1 MDFAG
6 CSLLGFH
13 LNRLSNL
20 YRSGAITAVL
30 IPHASK
36 FGIYL
41 NPGEKS
47 VVRITS
53 PYWLPEPPE
62 WVYVTGDVNATL
74 LSIREAIRREALVED
89 PDSVTWGRIPL
100 LD

>member
-1 MDFAG
+1 M
-6 CSLLGFH
+6 
-13 LNRLSNL
+13 
-20 YRSGAITAVL
+20 

-41 NPGEKS
+41 NPGDLK

-53 PYWLPEPPE
+53 PYWFPEPPD
-62 WVYVTGDVNATL
+62 WVYVTGEVNATL
-74 LSIREAIRREALVED
+74 LNIRETIRDKTLAED

-100 LD
+100 RD

>member
-1 MDFAG
+1 MPRPLA
-6 CSLLGFH
+6 CATVCASKELELLQH
-13 LNRLSNL
+13 
-20 YRSGAITAVL
+20 VE
-30 IPHASK
+30 K

-41 NPGEKS
+41 NASEGK

-53 PYWLPEPPE
+53 PYWFPEEPD
-62 WVYVTGDVNATL
+62 WVYVTNEVNATL
-74 LSIREAIRREALVED
+74 LAIRETIREKSISED